1 MRRLNDPKEGLCM
14 LRWTNRKWP
23 IAALSATL
31 SILPTICGFATA
43 APVTP
48 VTQTATAA
56 AAKLPPGFVPPSTAQ
71 YKAEYSRYLK
81 ALKAQKTGNFGST
94 PAPLAN
100 GIGNQDT
107 VLYQTALAVFNADMS
122 TYNAEEK
129 LDEALQTVYDGEYM
143 LAMQA
148 IDKQALAW
156 DVAHE
161 CAPGVACE
169 FPTAAQYAEREKFTE
184 AVCDRIGGAACAWQY
199 YQGPIAEGWF
209 GQPGQDPLWAAIG
222 TGFTA
227 VIPKQQNVTDW
238 PKPPNFVDIYAR
250 YLAYY
255 SAWMDKTFAS
265 EPNKKPKVQKPP
277 KLSLEAGCP
286 DGEVKGASSRGG
298 VKCVKKRTLSKA
310 QLIKYNPTYQ
320 STAKKPVAIDIPD
333 LTDQAPNVTPT
344 SPSGATLNTPTPV
357 STPTPAT
364 SPLPAPPVIASPPP
378 STHGITPPHLAS

>member
-14 LRWTNRKWP
+14 HRWINRKWP

-148 IDKQALAW
+148 LDKQALAW

-184 AVCDRIGGAACAWQY
+184 AVCDRIGGGHA
-199 YQGPIAEGWF
+199 
-209 GQPGQDPLWAAIG
+209 PGYIIR
-222 TGFTA
+222 
-227 VIPKQQNVTDW
+227 V
-238 PKPPNFVDIYAR
+238 R
-250 YLAYY
+250 
-255 SAWMDKTFAS
+255 SRR
-265 EPNKKPKVQKPP
+265 
-277 KLSLEAGCP
+277 AGL
-286 DGEVKGASSRGG
+286 G
-298 VKCVKKRTLSKA
+298 
-310 QLIKYNPTYQ
+310 NPGR
-320 STAKKPVAIDIPD
+320 IRC
-333 LTDQAPNVTPT
+333 
-344 SPSGATLNTPTPV
+344 GRR
-357 STPTPAT
+357 
-364 SPLPAPPVIASPPP
+364 
-378 STHGITPPHLAS
+378 